1 MTENSS
7 TSKNLK
13 NPKLKV
19 KLNFKSIR
27 SHVVPILKYLEVGEY
42 KANIACM
49 LNMSKPHVDYYVEK
63 LERVGFVRR
72 EKRSNIVCYEVTLE
86 GKNFLTGTEQVLLG
100 SRVWRLHAAKY
111 RYSLVS
117 DGVWPADWRKVAMTN
132 WTALLGL
139 EGGVTV
145 EHTPSSVII
154 HVETLY
160 GADPVL
166 LLDAAR
172 TSADRTAKALMQ
184 KYSCRLSEGKLCR
197 KPHIAIDDPVAE
209 FMSRYFEIS
218 TNNSKMDRSEGV
230 GEIDHFAIENA
241 VNYLL
246 LPEHV
251 KKLEDKFELMNCK
264 FEKMSTNLERL
275 TGILGKLCDKETSE
289 TALSNLRDKSYV
301 S

>member
-1 MTENSS
+1 MENKNR
-7 TSKNLK
+7 SKK
-13 NPKLKV
+13 VDRPKLKV

-27 SHVVPILKYLEVGEY
+27 RNVVPILKYLEAGEY
-42 KANIACM
+42 KTSIACK

-86 GKNFLTGTEQVLLG
+86 GKNFLTGTERVLLG
-100 SRVWRLHAAKY
+100 SRIWRLHAAKY
-111 RYSLVS
+111 RYGLVS
-117 DGVWPADWRKVAMTN
+117 EGIWPADWRKIAMTN

-145 EHTPSSVII
+145 EHTPSSVIV

-160 GADPVL
+160 GDDPVH
-166 LLDAAR
+166 LLDCAR

-184 KYSCRLSEGKLCR
+184 KYNCRLSEGKLCR

-209 FMSRYFEIS
+209 FVSRYFELS
-218 TNNSKMDRSEGV
+218 TDNSKMDRSEGV
-230 GEIDHFAIENA
+230 GEIDHFAFENA
-241 VNYLL
+241 VDYLL
-246 LPEHV
+246 MPERV
-251 KKLEDKFELMNCK
+251 KKLEAQVESMNCN
-264 FEKMSTNLERL
+264 FEKMSANLERL